1 MDKKKQNLD
10 IDELLEQALIPE
22 NEQLY
27 ALPANWVWVRLDSV
41 SEIVTGGT
49 PSKNNDEYYGGTFPF
64 VKPADLDQGRHV
76 VFATEFLSEKG
87 KNASRV
93 IPAEST
99 SVCCI
104 GTIGKCGYLEM
115 EATTNQQINSV
126 IPKIKKLF
134 IYYYCCTEYFLNQLL
149 NLASATT
156 ISIVNKSKMS
166 GTSLPL
172 PPLAE
177 QQRII
182 DRIESLF
189 EKLNQA
195 KGLIQE
201 ALDSFENRKIAILQK
216 AFSGELTKNWRKDNN
231 IGMEGWEEKVISD
244 VCIINPKKIDTKELS
259 DDTIVSFIPMPA
271 VSDILGIIDK
281 PQKRN
286 LGEVKKG
293 YTNFTENDVI
303 FAKITPCMENGK
315 TAIVGELING
325 IGFGSTEFHV
335 LRCSER
341 INNKYLYH
349 LLRNQSF
356 RDEAKAVMTGAVGQQ
371 RVPKSFL
378 ENYLIKLPKIEEQT
392 EIVNLLDEIF
402 EKEQNAKD
410 LYDLISNIG
419 LTKKAILARA
429 FRGELGTNDPEEES
443 AMELLKKILSEELV
457 SQDEDGIH
465 LY

>member
-1 MDKKKQNLD
+1 MAKKKQNLD

-76 VFATEFLSEKG
+76 VFATEYLSEKG

-166 GTSLPL
+166 CTSVPL

-189 EKLNQA
+189 EKLEQA
-195 KGLIQE
+195 KGLIQD
-201 ALDSFENRKIAILQK
+201 ALDSFENRKAAILHK
-216 AFSGELTKNWRKDNN
+216 AFSGELTKNWREKNN
-231 IGMEGWEEKVISD
+231 IGMESWKNCLLGDCVIFGKEKYDPSTAGIAMPYIGLEHIEKNKGIIGTGNSEDIRSLKTVFRTGDILYGKLRPYLNKHDIATFNGICSTDILVMSTDNFSTSRYINSLLNTSSFLDYSIANSKGINLPRVSEKIISEYEFKMPTIIEQEE
-244 VCIINPKKIDTKELS
+244 IINIL
-259 DDTIVSFIPMPA
+259 DD
-271 VSDILGIIDK
+271 
-281 PQKRN
+281 
-286 LGEVKKG
+286 
-293 YTNFTENDVI
+293 
-303 FAKITPCMENGK
+303 
-315 TAIVGELING
+315 
-325 IGFGSTEFHV
+325 
-335 LRCSER
+335 
-341 INNKYLYH
+341 
-349 LLRNQSF
+349 
-356 RDEAKAVMTGAVGQQ
+356 VM
-371 RVPKSFL
+371 
-378 ENYLIKLPKIEEQT
+378 
-392 EIVNLLDEIF
+392 
-402 EKEQNAKD
+402 EKENNAFI
-410 LYDLISNIG
+410 LYDLTDNID
-419 LTKKAILARA
+419 LLKKAILARA
-429 FRGELGTNDPEEES
+429 FRGELGTNEPEEES
-443 AMELLKKILSEELV
+443 AMELLKILLV
-457 SQDEDGIH
+457 ENAGESK
-465 LY
+465 